1 MGVIGSRVRQ
11 SRHAIVA
18 VAQDFD
24 PQAMIVAG
32 QLIEAAK
39 ELVEQ
44 ADQLL
49 GGALRCQDG
58 ETDDVG
64 EPGTAQRK

>member
-1 MGVIGSRVRQ
+1 
-11 SRHAIVA
+11 
-18 VAQDFD
+18 
-24 PQAMIVAG
+24 MIVAG

-39 ELVEQ
+39 QLVEQ

-64 EPGTAQRK
+64 EPGTIQTEMK